1 MLSGREEEGI
11 WSLVCNRRRY
21 PRIGTGT
28 VLFRLYGEFNGG
40 YSTLANVD
48 RFGHNNIVY
57 GDSVLLFFKRE
68 QHKKGQK
75 AMEQKGTKRDIYDKI
90 YG

>member
-1 MLSGREEEGI
+1 
-11 WSLVCNRRRY
+11 VCNRRRY

-48 RFGHNNIVY
+48 RFGHNNIASMATVFY
-57 GDSVLLFFKRE
+57 FFFKRE